1 MKEHINV
8 INDMFVDYKGI
19 VHPFTIV
26 AVSQTLPKNGN
37 ELGEAGDTYGNC
49 EVTHEVA
56 IYLEDYGTYDYLGC
70 VGKVVK
76 IGVAICNP
84 DDDYNEKVGYN
95 KALARARNSNPVLY
109 ANVNNLGIINTAVV
123 EALLQQEAK
132 YLKENPAKYIKG
144 YKEAE
149 EKYHLRE
156 KMLDIY
162 DNFSSLEDDVLEALT
177 IDPHYF
183 DDVHKYIEWAKKQ
196 QEESED

>member
-1 MKEHINV
+1 MKEHINS

-26 AVSQTLPKNGN
+26 AVSQTLPKTGK
-37 ELGEAGDTYGNC
+37 EIGEDSDTYRDC

-70 VGKVVK
+70 VGKIVK
-76 IGVAICNP
+76 LGVAICNP
-84 DDDYNEKVGYN
+84 GDEFNEKVGYN

-109 ANVNNLGIINTAVV
+109 ANVNNLGVINNHVV
-123 EALLQQEAK
+123 TALLQQEAK

-149 EKYHLRE
+149 EKYKKAQEMEELYE
-156 KMLDIY
+156 
-162 DNFSSLEDDVLEALT
+162 NFSSLEDDVLDALNNN
-177 IDPHYF
+177 PHF
-183 DDVHKYIEWAKKQ
+183 LDDVYKYREWIKNQ
-196 QEESED
+196 TLD